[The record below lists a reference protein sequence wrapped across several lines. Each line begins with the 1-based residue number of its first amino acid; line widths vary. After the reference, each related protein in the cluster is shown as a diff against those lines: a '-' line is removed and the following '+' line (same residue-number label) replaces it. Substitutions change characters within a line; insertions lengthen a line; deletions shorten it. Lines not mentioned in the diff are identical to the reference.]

1 MGFYVSG
8 LGPESHLILQKEW
21 GFNKNLGGWGCTPPN
36 FFAGS
41 HLKTLAEVDEVVPKE
56 RLLVEGFNLWDIV
69 LDILLHLAPASLI
82 TDQTLQHRS
91 HLINSASML
100 SLWSVGLSTKIKF
113 FNIVLTMYSW
123 VLLGLAFLLG
133 TCSDKNKLIDKIQDN
148 MTIFY
153 TIQVFKF

>member
-1 MGFYVSG
+1 MYASD
-8 LGPESHLILQKEW
+8 
-21 GFNKNLGGWGCTPPN
+21 

-41 HLKTLAEVDEVVPKE
+41 HLKTFAEVDEVVPKE
-56 RLLVEGFNLWDIV
+56 RLLVEGFNLRDIV
-69 LDILLHLAPASLI
+69 LDILLHLAPTSLV

-113 FNIVLTMYSW
+113 FSIVLTMYSW

-133 TCSDKNKLIDKIQDN
+133 TCSDKK
-148 MTIFY
+148 
-153 TIQVFKF
+153 